1 MERLK
6 KEMDWGDKEENAIG
20 EIFSK
25 YSEKISNGEKISWA
39 AFEHELRDTLTI
51 GYQIVKQIVLS
62 FYRNNEYLD
71 VCKGYAAQH
80 DVIEFKEINK
90 KQ

>member
-6 KEMDWGDKEENAIG
+6 QELGWNEETINAIRS
-20 EIFSK
+20 IFDD
-25 YSEKISNGEKISWA
+25 YSLKIINEEKISWN
-39 AFEHELRDTLTI
+39 AFEHELRDKFTI

-62 FYRNNEYLD
+62 FYRNHEYVD

-80 DVIEFKEINK
+80 DVIEFKEINRE
-90 KQ
+90 Q

>member
-1 MERLK
+1 MEKLK
-6 KEMDWGDKEENAIG
+6 KELGWGDKEESVIL
-20 EIFSK
+20 EIFNQ

-39 AFEHELRDTLTI
+39 AFEHELRDRLTI

-62 FYRNNEYLD
+62 FYRKTEYVD

-80 DVIEFKEINK
+80 DVLEFKEINK
-90 KQ
+90 KP